1 MKNNSLIM
9 SLATV
14 LALIAILTA
23 GSCKK
28 NSETMNVTQESFGM
42 LADSTPVSLYTLS
55 NDKGITM
62 KVTNYGGIITSLMV
76 PDKNGKL
83 EDIVLGYDSLSGY
96 LDKTPYFGAIVGR
109 YGNRIAKGAFKIDG
123 SEFHLPINDGPN
135 HLHGGI
141 QGFDKVVWDAKQFE
155 TDSTVGLI
163 LHYLSKD
170 TEMGYPG
177 NLDVTVTYTL
187 NNNNELR
194 FDYLATTDKP
204 TPVNLTQ
211 HSYFNLAGDGDIKEH
226 EMLIKASKYTVV
238 DSLLIPTGE
247 LRDVKGTPFD
257 FTVAKPIG
265 KNLEA
270 TGGNP
275 IGYDHNF
282 VLDTKGLDEVAIKV
296 TEPKSGRVMEV
307 YTQEPGVQFYSGNF
321 LDGTIKGK
329 GGKVY
334 NQYSGFCLETQHF
347 PDSPNQPKFPNTILR
362 PGEKYQTTTIY
373 KFSK

>member
-1 MKNNSLIM
+1 MKKASQII
-9 SLATV
+9 SLAAVFV
-14 LALIAILTA
+14 LIVALTA
-23 GSCKK
+23 GCCKK
-28 NSETMNVTQESFGM
+28 NTQTMNVTQESFGM
-42 LADSTPVSLYTLS
+42 LADSTPVSLYTLT
-55 NDKGITM
+55 NDKGINM
-62 KVTNYGGIITSLMV
+62 NVTNYGGIITSLMV
-76 PDKNGKL
+76 PDKNGKS

-109 YGNRIAKGAFKIDG
+109 YGNRIAKGAFRIDG
-123 SEFHLPINDGPN
+123 NEFHLPINDGPN

-141 QGFDKVVWDAKQFE
+141 QGFDKVVWDAKEFK
-155 TDSTVGLI
+155 TDSTVGLV

-177 NLDVTVTYTL
+177 NLDVTVTYSL

-211 HSYFNLAGDGDIKEH
+211 HSYFNLAGDGDIKEQ

-257 FTVAKPIG
+257 FTAAKPIG
-265 KNLEA
+265 KDLEA

-282 VLDTKGLDEVAIKV
+282 VLDTKGLEEVAIKV

-334 NQYSGFCLETQHF
+334 KQYSGFCLETQHF
-347 PDSPNQPKFPNTILR
+347 PDSPNHAAFPNTILR
-362 PGEKYQTTTIY
+362 PGEKYKTTTIY

>member
-1 MKNNSLIM
+1 MNKLKKITT
-9 SLATV
+9 LV
-14 LALIAILTA
+14 CFPAIILLMTA
-23 GSCKK
+23 GCSTK
-28 NSETMNVTQESFGM
+28 NPPTMNVTKEPFGQVN
-42 LADSTPVSLYTLS
+42 DSTPVSLYTLT

-62 KVTNYGGIITSLMV
+62 KVTNYGGIITSLIV
-76 PDKNGKL
+76 PDKDGNPG
-83 EDIVLGYDSLSGY
+83 DIVLGYDSLAGY
-96 LDKTPYFGAIVGR
+96 LEKTPYFGAIIGR

-123 SEFHLPINDGPN
+123 KEFHLPINDGPN
-135 HLHGGI
+135 HLHGGL
-141 QGFDKVVWDAKQFE
+141 QGFDKVVWDAREFK

-163 LHYLSKD
+163 FHRLSKD
-170 TEMGYPG
+170 MEQGYPG

-194 FDYLATTDKP
+194 LDYLATTDKP

-211 HSYFNLAGDGDIKEH
+211 HSYFNLAGSGDIKGH
-226 EMLIKASKYTVV
+226 ELLMKASKYTVV

-257 FTVAKPIG
+257 FTIAKPIG
-265 KNLEA
+265 KDLMA
-270 TGGNP
+270 TGGKP

-296 TEPKSGRVMEV
+296 TEPTSGRVMEV
-307 YTQEPGVQFYSGNF
+307 FTQEPGVQFYSGNF

-334 NQYSGFCLETQHF
+334 NQYDGFCLETQHF
-347 PDSPNQPKFPNTILR
+347 PDSPNHPAFPNTILR

>member
-1 MKNNSLIM
+1 MNKLKKITTLVCFPAIVLLMTTGCSTKNQP
-9 SLATV
+9 
-14 LALIAILTA
+14 
-23 GSCKK
+23 
-28 NSETMNVTQESFGM
+28 TMNVTKEPFGQIN
-42 LADSTPVSLYTLS
+42 DSTPVSLYTLT
-55 NDKGITM
+55 NDKGIIM
-62 KVTNYGGIITSLMV
+62 KVTNYGGIITSLIV
-76 PDKNGKL
+76 PDKDGNPG
-83 EDIVLGYDSLSGY
+83 DIVLGYDSLEGY
-96 LDKTPYFGAIVGR
+96 LEKTPYFGAIIGR

-123 SEFHLPINDGPN
+123 KEFHLPINDGPN
-135 HLHGGI
+135 HLHGGL
-141 QGFDKVVWDAKQFE
+141 QGFDKVVWDATEFK

-163 LHYLSKD
+163 FHRLSKD
-170 TEMGYPG
+170 MEQGYPG

-211 HSYFNLAGDGDIKEH
+211 HSYFNLAGNGDIKGH
-226 EMLIKASKYTVV
+226 ELLIKAPKYTVV

-257 FTVAKPIG
+257 FTIAKPIG
-265 KNLEA
+265 KDLMA
-270 TGGNP
+270 TGGKP

-282 VLDTKGLDEVAIKV
+282 VLETKGLDEVAIKV
-296 TEPKSGRVMEV
+296 TEPTSGRVMEV
-307 YTQEPGVQFYSGNF
+307 FTQEPGVQFYSGNF

-334 NQYSGFCLETQHF
+334 NQYDGFCLETQHF
-347 PDSPNQPKFPNTILR
+347 PDSPNHPAFPNTILR

>member
-1 MKNNSLIM
+1 MKKASQII
-9 SLATV
+9 SLAAVFV
-14 LALIAILTA
+14 LIVALTA
-23 GSCKK
+23 GCCKK
-28 NSETMNVTQESFGM
+28 NTQTMNVTQESFGM
-42 LADSTPVSLYTLS
+42 LADSTPVSLYTLT

-62 KVTNYGGIITSLMV
+62 NVTNYGGIITSLMV
-76 PDKNGKL
+76 PDKNGKS

-109 YGNRIAKGAFKIDG
+109 YGNRIAKGAFRIDG
-123 SEFHLPINDGPN
+123 NEFHLPINDGPN

-141 QGFDKVVWDAKQFE
+141 QGFDKVVWDAKEFK
-155 TDSTVGLI
+155 TDSTVGLV

-177 NLDVTVTYTL
+177 NLDVTVTYSL

-211 HSYFNLAGDGDIKEH
+211 HSYFNLAGDGDIKEQ

-257 FTVAKPIG
+257 FTAAKPIG
-265 KNLEA
+265 KDLEA

-282 VLDTKGLDEVAIKV
+282 VLDTKGLEEVAIKV

-334 NQYSGFCLETQHF
+334 KQYSGFCLETQHF
-347 PDSPNQPKFPNTILR
+347 PDSPNHAAFPNTILR
-362 PGEKYQTTTIY
+362 PGEKYKTTTIY